1 MKVVMAGLV
10 VVMAFSAVAASG
22 ASAASWR
29 VGGSELV
36 GSASLAPA
44 VKMVEEVRLEWYG
57 GAMIRCAGVELKSAS
72 IVAPS
77 GGSAEHLVFKGCG
90 FISGSCSL
98 KGTTIESRSLV
109 LAAALGGSGPED
121 ALVVKPASGK
131 VLAEFTLTGASCARA
146 GVDDLTGKVTLVLP
160 SGREELVEQEVS
172 MRTSAAGEELRL
184 DGETGVSLKGAVK
197 AGLVSGKAWS
207 FS

>member
-1 MKVVMAGLV
+1 VLVALVAVVALGAVGAG
-10 VVMAFSAVAASG
+10 S

-44 VKMVEEVRLEWYG
+44 TKMVEEVRLGWIG
-57 GAMIRCAGVELKSAS
+57 GALIQCTGVELKSAS
-72 IVAPS
+72 VAAPG
-77 GGSAEHLVFKGCG
+77 GGSAEHLVFKGCA
-90 FISGSCSL
+90 FTSGSCSL
-98 KGTTIESRSLV
+98 KGTTIESKSLA
-109 LAAALGGSGPED
+109 LTAALGGSGLED
-121 ALVVKPASGK
+121 TLVVKPASGK

-146 GVDDLTGKVTLVLP
+146 GVYDLTGKVTLVLP

-172 MRTSAAGEELRL
+172 MRTSAVSEELRL

-197 AGLVSGKAWS
+197 AELASGKAWS
-207 FS
+207 FN